1 MIYAWERG
9 DRRPSE
15 RYWLLYLRVFPE
27 HAIGETSIGSNESED
42 QPRSA
47 EINATITATAA
58 SSSAHSTEP
67 QDIRA
72 LAATVRALEQRI
84 AGLSKRVEELSRDE
98 SDEPQPREASVGRK
112 TRSRYRRSSWTPL
125 YLCTALVPF

>member
-1 MIYAWERG
+1 M
-9 DRRPSE
+9 
-15 RYWLLYLRVFPE
+15 
-27 HAIGETSIGSNESED
+27 
-42 QPRSA
+42 A
-47 EINATITATAA
+47 EINATATAA

-98 SDEPQPREASVGRK
+98 RDEPQPREASVGRK

-125 YLCTALVPF
+125 YLCTALVPS

>member
-1 MIYAWERG
+1 MRK
-9 DRRPSE
+9 RRDGN
-15 RYWLLYLRVFPE
+15 R
-27 HAIGETSIGSNESED
+27 GSNESED
-42 QPRSA
+42 QPLAA
-47 EINATITATAA
+47 EINATATAA

-98 SDEPQPREASVGRK
+98 RDERQPREAKRGK
-112 TRSRYRRSSWTPL
+112 
-125 YLCTALVPF
+125 